1 MMRYQRVS
9 PDCLPLSNG
18 RKPILRICKE
28 DDADSGRIAG
38 CNGFEGKTHRFRPG
52 STPSSSQDHNFSQF
66 LVSDSLQPEN
76 HTLTKSQINHESG
89 SGGGD
94 ILLQWGQK
102 KRSRGSRAESRAVAD
117 ETSSQAKQTVKIH
130 RRLVTGVEKRTT
142 SAAMSPPS
150 VVSSHNRTAN
160 HRPSMPVRE
169 TTAGSS
175 LCRNLEERSNIGNG
189 SQLGNG
195 NGRVHSRSAEKRSP
209 QSPEKME
216 KMTPSSGQ
224 GGEKQKGTNVQAEPM
239 NVASVPQ
246 SEPEAG
252 VAAEKL
258 NMDLFEWPRIYIA
271 LSRKEKEDDFL
282 KMKGTKLPQR
292 PKKRAKNVDKTLQ
305 YCFPG
310 LWLSDL
316 TRSRY
321 EVREKKC
328 VKKVGILIFFLS
340 PFNLLILL
348 IKCISNETAVFL
360 FEKWQRLPYNEM
372 ISYEGGVPL
381 SFM

>member
-1 MMRYQRVS
+1 MV
-9 PDCLPLSNG
+9 
-18 RKPILRICKE
+18 
-28 DDADSGRIAG
+28 
-38 CNGFEGKTHRFRPG
+38 
-52 STPSSSQDHNFSQF
+52 
-66 LVSDSLQPEN
+66 
-76 HTLTKSQINHESG
+76 
-89 SGGGD
+89 
-94 ILLQWGQK
+94 
-102 KRSRGSRAESRAVAD
+102 
-117 ETSSQAKQTVKIH
+117 
-130 RRLVTGVEKRTT
+130 
-142 SAAMSPPS
+142 
-150 VVSSHNRTAN
+150 
-160 HRPSMPVRE
+160 
-169 TTAGSS
+169 
-175 LCRNLEERSNIGNG
+175 RNLEERSNIGNG

-328 VKKVGILIFFLS
+328 VKKRRRGLKGMES
-340 PFNLLILL
+340 MD
-348 IKCISNETAVFL
+348 SES
-360 FEKWQRLPYNEM
+360 E
-372 ISYEGGVPL
+372 
-381 SFM
+381 